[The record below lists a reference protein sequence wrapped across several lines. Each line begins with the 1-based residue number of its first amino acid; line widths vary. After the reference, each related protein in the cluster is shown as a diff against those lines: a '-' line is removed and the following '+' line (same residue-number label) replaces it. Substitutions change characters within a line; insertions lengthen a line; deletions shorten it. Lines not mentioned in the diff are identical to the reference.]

1 MLDDIP
7 EDRRK
12 EYKDAFEMFD
22 KDKDG
27 TITTK
32 EFANVMRSLNQDPTE
47 EELNEIKKLCMT
59 TNNTIQARFE
69 DVFKQMSA
77 QWETALNAISL
88 VQHKLIEFENPYSN
102 NDIMYPPPP
111 LPHN

>member
-1 MLDDIP
+1 MSNKSFQVKANY
-7 EDRRK
+7 EDKLKQLEER
-12 EYKDAFEMFD
+12 
-22 KDKDG
+22 
-27 TITTK
+27 IIHI
-32 EFANVMRSLNQDPTE
+32 E
-47 EELNEIKKLCMT
+47 EELSEIKKLCMT

-88 VQHKLIEFENPYSN
+88 VQHELMEFENPYSN
-102 NDIMYPPPP
+102 NGIMFPPPP